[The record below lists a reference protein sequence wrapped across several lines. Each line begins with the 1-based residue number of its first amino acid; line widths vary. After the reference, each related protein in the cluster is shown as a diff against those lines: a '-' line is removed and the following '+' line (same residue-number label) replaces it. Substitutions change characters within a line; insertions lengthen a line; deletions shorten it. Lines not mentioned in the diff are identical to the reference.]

1 MEWGH
6 FLQVIGSIFAT
17 AGLVMLM
24 VFKYVIE
31 AAVPSM
37 VMASFGLGLG
47 GVLLGSLVIYAIP
60 KMDKKPLR
68 PGVFRTPGLYN
79 SHGID
84 LTPKQK
90 PATIYATNEQREDRK
105 EYVHPTGIER
115 GGHRL
120 KAPSPAADRK
130 CVRERGGCGSPPV
143 GRRHSAEL
151 E

>member
-47 GVLLGSLVIYAIP
+47 VLLGGPIAGYPFVLVFVP
-60 KMDKKPLR
+60 EPE
-68 PGVFRTPGLYN
+68 
-79 SHGID
+79 
-84 LTPKQK
+84 
-90 PATIYATNEQREDRK
+90 PA
-105 EYVHPTGIER
+105 V
-115 GGHRL
+115 L
-120 KAPSPAADRK
+120 
-130 CVRERGGCGSPPV
+130 
-143 GRRHSAEL
+143 
-151 E
+151 

>member
-47 GVLLGSLVIYAIP
+47 VVLLGSLVSLLQYTLQ
-60 KMDKKPLR
+60 M
-68 PGVFRTPGLYN
+68 N
-79 SHGID
+79 S
-84 LTPKQK
+84 
-90 PATIYATNEQREDRK
+90 ATIGK
-105 EYVHPTGIER
+105 SMSIPR
-115 GGHRL
+115 G
-120 KAPSPAADRK
+120 
-130 CVRERGGCGSPPV
+130 
-143 GRRHSAEL
+143 
-151 E
+151 

>member
-47 GVLLGSLVIYAIP
+47 VVLGSLVIYAIP
-60 KMDKKPLR
+60 KKDK
-68 PGVFRTPGLYN
+68 
-79 SHGID
+79 
-84 LTPKQK
+84 
-90 PATIYATNEQREDRK
+90 
-105 EYVHPTGIER
+105 
-115 GGHRL
+115 
-120 KAPSPAADRK
+120 
-130 CVRERGGCGSPPV
+130 
-143 GRRHSAEL
+143 
-151 E
+151 